1 MTYAELVAALRPLEG
16 QRVRLTYVAR
26 GVANYEPQKS
36 GVLTF
41 WRPRGRDDIEDPQ
54 IDGRG
59 GFYYADGCI
68 TRVEVLGA
76 NGRYQ
81 AVT

>member
-1 MTYAELVAALRPLEG
+1 VSYEQLLAALRPLEG

-26 GVANYEPQKS
+26 GTANYEPQRS

-41 WRPRGRDDIEDPQ
+41 WRRGDGEDPRIGGQ
-54 IDGRG
+54 S
-59 GFYYADGCI
+59 GFYYAEGCI
-68 TRVEVLGA
+68 TRVEVMGA

-81 AVT
+81 TAS